1 MRSSTKMILAGAAG
15 AAASAGLAYACWEN
29 NALVIERHTV
39 SLGLASPLRIV
50 QLADLHGKRFG
61 KKNRRLLKKVQALS
75 PDLILMTGDTVSDNC
90 THIEDMTDTVHA
102 LSLMAPVCLIPG
114 NHERRSG
121 RMEELL
127 GRFSDAGAI
136 TLCDE
141 EYTLD
146 LRGTAVHVLGLAEEI
161 GVTRTDYVRAALGR
175 LEYPDRDAL
184 LLSLAQQDGLR
195 IVLSHFPELF
205 CGIGWRSYCRF
216 DFDLLFAGHAHGG
229 QVRLPCIGGLYA
241 PGQGLFPKYTSGVY
255 GDRPKMIVSRGL
267 GGMEIIPRVNNR
279 PEITC
284 VDVQ

>member
-1 MRSSTKMILAGAAG
+1 MRSCTKKVLTATAG
-15 AAASAGLAYACWEN
+15 AAAAAGLAYACWEN
-29 NALVIERHTV
+29 NALVVERHTV

-50 QLADLHGKRFG
+50 QIADLHGKRFG
-61 KKNRRLLKKVQALS
+61 RGNGRLLKKVRALQ
-75 PDLILMTGDTVSDNC
+75 PDLILVTGDTVCGNC
-90 THIEDMTDTVHA
+90 AHLEDMTETVRA
-102 LSLMAPVCLIPG
+102 LCGIAPVCLIPG

-121 RMEELL
+121 RMEEIL
-127 GRFSDAGAI
+127 GRFREVGAI
-136 TLCDE
+136 ALCDE

-146 LRGTAVHVLGLAEEI
+146 LRGMAVHVLGLAEEI
-161 GVTRTDYVRAALGR
+161 GVDRGAYLRAALGQF
-175 LEYPDRDAL
+175 EYPDRDAL
-184 LLSLAQQDGLR
+184 LLSLAQRDGLR

-229 QVRLPCIGGLYA
+229 QVRLPYLGGLFA

-267 GGMEIIPRVNNR
+267 GGKMLVPRVNNR

-284 VDVQ
+284 VDVE